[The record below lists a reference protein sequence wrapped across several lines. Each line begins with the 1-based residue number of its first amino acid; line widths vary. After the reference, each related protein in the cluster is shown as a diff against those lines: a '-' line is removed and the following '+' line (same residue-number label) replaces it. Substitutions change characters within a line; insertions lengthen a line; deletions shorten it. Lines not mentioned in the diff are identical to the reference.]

1 MKHVALLACVALV
14 WTADP
19 ANSEDERLSRPAAKV
34 NGQVI
39 PESAVERIVR
49 RASPDDRDKA
59 RKDILNFLID
69 LTLLD
74 QYVIQQGFTV
84 SEEELQSRLK
94 EVKEELGKTGRDY
107 AAILKSLMISEE
119 EFKQQLAATLRW
131 EKFLEA
137 KATDKRL
144 IEFFVVRKDWFDGSQ
159 VRARHILVAVPEDAD
174 AKTRQAAQAK
184 IAAVRK
190 QIEERIKERVAKLDP
205 KLDPLRRAEAQ
216 LEIAEEVFAELAR
229 DSDCPSKKN
238 GGELGWFPRRG
249 VMAEAFAQAAFAL
262 KPGEMAGPVETEFGY
277 HLILCTGREPGKEVK
292 FEEIK
297 PFVRLAYSDWLR
309 FDLLPHLRKSARIE
323 IMPPPAP

>member
-1 MKHVALLACVALV
+1 MKQVALLACVVVL
-14 WTADP
+14 WTAGP
-19 ANSEDERLSRPAAKV
+19 ANGEDAKLSRPAAKV

-39 PESAVERIVR
+39 PESAVERVLR
-49 RASPDDRDKA
+49 RVSPEDRDKA
-59 RKDILNFLID
+59 RKDILDFLID
-69 LTLLD
+69 LTLVD

-84 SEEELQSRLK
+84 SEEELQARLK

-107 AAILKSLMISEE
+107 ATILKSLMISEE
-119 EFKQQLAATLRW
+119 EFKQQLLATIRW
-131 EKFLEA
+131 EKFLES
-137 KATDKRL
+137 KATDKQL
-144 IEFFVVRKDWFDGSQ
+144 IEFFVVRKDWFDGSK
-159 VRARHILVAVPEDAD
+159 VRARHVLIAVPEDAD

-184 IAAVRK
+184 ITALKK
-190 QIEERIKERVAKLDP
+190 QIEGRIAERSAKLDP

-216 LEIAEEVFAELAR
+216 LEIAEEVFAEAAR

-249 VMAEAFAQAAFAL
+249 VMAEPFAQAAFAL
-262 KPGEMAGPVETEFGY
+262 KPGEMAGPVETQFGY

-309 FDLLPHLRKSARIE
+309 LDLLPHLRKAARIE
-323 IMPPPAP
+323 IMPPSP

>member
-1 MKHVALLACVALV
+1 MKQVALLACLAAV

-19 ANSEDERLSRPAAKV
+19 ANSEDAKLSQPAAKV

-39 PESAVERIVR
+39 PEAAVERGLRLV
-49 RASPDDRDKA
+49 SPEARDKA
-59 RKDILNFLID
+59 RKDILEFLID

-84 SEEELQSRLK
+84 SEEELESRLK
-94 EVKEELGKTGRDY
+94 EIKEELGKTGRDY
-107 AAILKSLMISEE
+107 ASTLKALMISEE
-119 EFKQQLAATLRW
+119 ELKQQLAGTLRW

-159 VRARHILVAVPEDAD
+159 VRARHILAAVPDDAD
-174 AKTRQAAQAK
+174 AKTWQAAQTK
-184 IAAVRK
+184 IAALKK
-190 QIEERIKERVAKLDP
+190 QIEGRIAERSAKLDP

-216 LEIAEEVFAELAR
+216 LQIAEEVFAEAAC

-292 FEEIK
+292 FEEVK
-297 PFVRLAYSDWLR
+297 QFVRLAYSDWLR
-309 FDLLPHLRKSARIE
+309 FDLLPHLRKAARIE
-323 IMPPPAP
+323 IMPPPPR